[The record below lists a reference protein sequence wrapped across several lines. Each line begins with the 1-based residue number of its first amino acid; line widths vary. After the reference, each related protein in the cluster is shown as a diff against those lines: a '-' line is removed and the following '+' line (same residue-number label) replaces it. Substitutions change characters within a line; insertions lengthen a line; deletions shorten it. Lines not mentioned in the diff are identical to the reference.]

1 MERPRGFVCISS
13 RRLKV
18 ASPLYMMFGPL
29 TEPPFVTCLLNKDLL
44 GVWFGHQLDILC
56 CGLVSFIFNC

>member
-1 MERPRGFVCISS
+1 MRGRDLNKWSRDFGMERPRGFVRISS

-29 TEPPFVTCLLNKDLL
+29 TEPPFVTFLLNKDLL
-44 GVWFGHQLDILC
+44 GV
-56 CGLVSFIFNC
+56 